1 MGPGQLSV
9 GKSFAPML
17 TAMMLWILYNV
28 DMNGLQWATITLSVT
43 GLIANQVCVPD
54 ESSSSS
60 GEGNNSYALALL
72 FISCMI
78 TTVSSVFNAKFLQKG
93 DLPLQVNQMLLYSQG
108 FVANLLAYMQGLGPS
123 GSGIGFFEGYD
134 NIGVILVLV
143 SQSMIG
149 LAISWVYLHG
159 GAIVKTLAGSTQA
172 AILTVTDSMFFGV
185 HLGLGNSAGAL
196 SVIVSS
202 YVYFTF
208 ALKWKADLRRKTR
221 ASHLKPGSAAEYT

>member
-1 MGPGQLSV
+1 MLALCYSVNNQLTFALLQYMGPGQLSV

-78 TTVSSVFNAKFLQKG
+78 TTVSGVQRKVLQKG
-93 DLPLQVNQMLLYSQG
+93 DLPLQVNQMLLYLG
-108 FVANLLAYMQGLGPS
+108 FVANLLAYMQGLGP
-123 GSGIGFFEGYD
+123 
-134 NIGVILVLV
+134 
-143 SQSMIG
+143 
-149 LAISWVYLHG
+149 
-159 GAIVKTLAGSTQA
+159 
-172 AILTVTDSMFFGV
+172 
-185 HLGLGNSAGAL
+185 
-196 SVIVSS
+196 
-202 YVYFTF
+202 
-208 ALKWKADLRRKTR
+208 
-221 ASHLKPGSAAEYT
+221 